1 MAEKKN
7 IREKFIEL
15 MYVLL
20 YVMLMMKESEEHGE
34 NYDEKLQRIEDLKR
48 NITIY
53 CTNIASV
60 LETANERSK
69 SFENNEQFKKKFD
82 DVIKVHDIW
91 KSYHDRSEELAKKA
105 IEEGGGY
112 DENNKIKTPQD
123 IVSVNNFVNENR
135 IEELKKYI
143 NEISSEVKEISEDDE
158 TMLKILEELNYFG
171 VKKNINT
178 VEGDKKNDVEEN
190 LFKNKKLVDLLYYLY
205 NEELNISSYMRI
217 IFDKIMKGVDLT
229 HPNFENFDLIV
240 IPKKDV
246 IVAGKNYEAEVFLN
260 VKDYVKIEGEE
271 PIITVNNSQI
281 GVNNGIGII
290 SIPTSRDIEFDED
303 GKCVIK
309 LKINYSQ
316 KNPFSDKNI
325 EIEKEVTFTV
335 INKNEIEG
343 QLDVNK
349 VFYKYCSNKY
359 VIKNTDPDPN
369 VNITYSIE
377 GGRIENVN
385 VKSQSETELII
396 FPNSDNC
403 KLFVLKNGV
412 VSTEFDFATMDIPDP
427 TYDFFVG
434 DSILYPDKLNTV
446 KDIDL
451 DDVTIDVICNE
462 LFSKSYPLDS
472 KFAVKDWVIE
482 ITDNKG
488 NQLLSKSVKDLNS
501 VIFDDNEKNIIKSNN
516 CKFINI
522 KVNNI
527 IRYHKQNENVT
538 PEEIPLFKP
547 GEFLTRK
554 IEVIHKKNTKKGGRK
569 R

>member
-1 MAEKKN
+1 MAQKKN

-20 YVMLMMKESEEHGE
+20 YVMLMMKESEEYVE

-53 CTNIASV
+53 CTNIESV
-60 LETANERSK
+60 LNTATERSK
-69 SFENNEQFKKKFD
+69 SFENNELFKKKFD
-82 DVIKVHDIW
+82 DVIRVHEIW
-91 KSYHDRSEELAKKA
+91 KTYHDKSEEFAKKA

-112 DENNKIKTPQD
+112 DENNKIKTPAD
-123 IVSVNNFVNENR
+123 IVSVNNFINENR

-143 NEISSEVKEISEDDE
+143 KDISSEVKEISDNDE

-178 VEGDKKNDVEEN
+178 ADDKKDETEEN
-190 LFKNKKLVDLLYYLY
+190 IFKNKKLVDLLFYLY

-217 IFDKIMKGVDLT
+217 IFDKIMKDVNLT

-240 IPKKDV
+240 IPKKN
-246 IVAGKNYEAEVFLN
+246 IIIAGKNYEAEVFLN

-271 PIITVNNSQI
+271 PVITVNNSPI
-281 GVNNGIGII
+281 SVNNGIGFI
-290 SIPTSRDIEFDED
+290 SIPTSKDISFDED
-303 GKCVIK
+303 GKSI
-309 LKINYSQ
+309 INAKVTYSQ

-325 EIEKEVTFTV
+325 EIEKDINFVV
-335 INKNEIEG
+335 INKSEIEG
-343 QLDVNK
+343 EIDVNK
-349 VFYKYCSNKY
+349 VFYRYCSNKY
-359 VIKNTDPDPN
+359 IIKNTDPDPN
-369 VNITYSIE
+369 INITYNIE
-377 GGRIENVN
+377 GGKIENIN
-385 VKSQSETELII
+385 VKSQTETELII
-396 FPNSDNC
+396 FPTSDIC
-403 KLFVLKNGV
+403 KLYVLENGV
-412 VSTEFDFATMDIPDP
+412 TSKEFDFSIMDIPDP

-434 DSILYPDKLNTV
+434 DNILYPDKLNTV
-446 KDIDL
+446 KDINI
-451 DDVTIDVICNE
+451 DDIAIDVICNE

-472 KFAVKDWVIE
+472 NFSVRDWVIE
-482 ITDNKG
+482 FTDNKN
-488 NQLLSKSVKDLNS
+488 NQLLSKSIKNS
-501 VIFDDNEKNIIKSNN
+501 NTISFDDNEKNIIRSNN

-527 IRYHKQNENVT
+527 IRYHKQNENST
-538 PEEIPLFKP
+538 PEEISLFKP

-554 IEVIHKKNTKKGGRK
+554 IEVIHKKNTKKGGNR

>member
-1 MAEKKN
+1 MAVKKG

-20 YVMLMMKESEEHGE
+20 YVMLMMKESEENGD
-34 NYDEKLQRIEDLKR
+34 NYTEKLQRIEDIKR

-53 CTNIASV
+53 CANIASV

-69 SFENNEQFKKKFD
+69 SFENNELFKKKFD
-82 DVIKVHDIW
+82 DVIRVHDIW

-105 IEEGGGY
+105 IEDGGGY

-123 IVSVNNFVNENR
+123 LISVSNFVSENR

-143 NEISSEVKEISEDDE
+143 NEISSEVKQISDDDE

-171 VKKNINT
+171 VKKNI
-178 VEGDKKNDVEEN
+178 EDGEKGDKNDSDGN
-190 LFKNKKLVDLLYYLY
+190 LFKNKKLVDLLFYLY

-229 HPNFENFDLIV
+229 HPNFEKFELIV

-271 PIITVNNSQI
+271 PLITVNNSQI
-281 GVNNGIGII
+281 GVNNGVGII

-303 GKCVIK
+303 GKCVMK
-309 LKINYSQ
+309 YNVKYTQ
-316 KNPFSDKNI
+316 KNPYSDKNI
-325 EIEKEVTFTV
+325 EVEKDITFTV

-349 VFYKYCSNKY
+349 VFYKHCSNKY

-369 VNITYSIE
+369 VNITYSME
-377 GGRIENVN
+377 GGRIENIN
-385 VKSQSETELII
+385 VKSQSETELIL
-396 FPNSDNC
+396 FPNSDKC
-403 KLFVLKNGV
+403 KLYVLKNGV

-427 TYDFFVG
+427 SYDFYVG
-434 DSILYPDKLNTV
+434 DSVLYPEKINTV
-446 KDIDL
+446 RDIDL
-451 DDVTIDVICNE
+451 DDISIDVICNE
-462 LFSKSYPLDS
+462 LFSKLYPLDS
-472 KFAVKDWVIE
+472 KFAVKDWIIE

-488 NQLLSKSVKDLNS
+488 NQLASKSIKDTNS
-501 VIFDDNEKNIIKSNN
+501 IVFDDNEKNIIKSKN

-522 KVNNI
+522 KVNDI
-527 IRYHKQNENVT
+527 LRYHKQNEDSA

-554 IEVIHKKNTKKGGRK
+554 IEVIHKQNNKKTNNK

>member
-1 MAEKKN
+1 MAEKKSV
-7 IREKFIEL
+7 REKFIEL

-20 YVMLMMKESEEHGE
+20 YVMLMMKESEEHVD

-123 IVSVNNFVNENR
+123 IVSVNNFINENR

-190 LFKNKKLVDLLYYLY
+190 LFKNKKLVDLLFYLY

-240 IPKKDV
+240 IPKKD
-246 IVAGKNYEAEVFLN
+246 IIIAGRNYEAEVFLN

-290 SIPTSRDIEFDED
+290 SIPTSKDIEFDED

-316 KNPFSDKNI
+316 RNPFSDKNI

-482 ITDNKG
+482 FTDNKG
-488 NQLLSKSVKDLNS
+488 NQLISKSVKDLNS

-554 IEVIHKKNTKKGGRK
+554 IEVVHKKNTKKGGRK